1 MVGWSEMHLFLG
13 DGIMLDFLDNAVS
26 QIHKWDISYFFTKY
40 EKLLQLF

>member
-1 MVGWSEMHLFLG
+1 MIRNGSFLG
-13 DGIMLDFLDNAVS
+13 DGIMLDFPDNTLS